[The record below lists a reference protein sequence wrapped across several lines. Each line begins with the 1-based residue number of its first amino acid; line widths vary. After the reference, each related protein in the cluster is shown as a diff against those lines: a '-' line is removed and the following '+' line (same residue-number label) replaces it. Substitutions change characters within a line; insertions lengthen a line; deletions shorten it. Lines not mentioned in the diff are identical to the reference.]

1 MFPYAMMGS
10 VADYDELKTKS
21 RREAT
26 YYGAFSLAVE
36 GGPAIATLLLP
47 ILYKT
52 FGYTQANPLG
62 VRLAF
67 VLIGLLAMTGVILFR
82 KYQLGDTPES
92 VKEFAGAEEVVE
104 VVA

>member
-10 VADYDELKTKS
+10 VADYDEIKTKS
-21 RREAT
+21 RREAA

-36 GGPAIATLLLP
+36 GGPAIATLILP
-47 ILYKT
+47 VLYKT

-67 VLIGLLAMTGVILFR
+67 LLIGLLAGIAVLFFR
-82 KYQLGDTPES
+82 KYRLGDTPEE
-92 VKEFAGAEEVVE
+92 VKYFVQSEEK
-104 VVA
+104 A